1 MDFLTSLEN
10 IKEQIK
16 DDKEKEEQR
25 KIMQKQK
32 NLEDEFANFINN
44 N

>member
-32 NLEDEFANFINN
+32 NLEDEVANFINN

>member
-16 DDKEKEEQR
+16 DDKEKEEQ
-25 KIMQKQK
+25 KIIMQKQK
-32 NLEDEFANFINN
+32 NLECEIANFINN
-44 N
+44 K